1 MRTEN
6 EKIVKAVCQFV
17 ANAHQNEE
25 IQDLPNNLQHLFNLF
40 LETEQANDP
49 KVRLLFLKS
58 IATVTQLAK
67 ALEPFTKQQVQTA
80 CNAPKY

>member
-25 IQDLPNNLQHLFNLF
+25 IQDLPNNLQQLFNLL
-40 LETEQANDP
+40 LETEQANEP
-49 KVRLLFLKS
+49 AVRLLFLKS
-58 IATVTQLAK
+58 ITTASNLAK
-67 ALEPFTKQQVQTA
+67 ALQPFTKQQVQTA
-80 CNAPKY
+80 CLPQKY